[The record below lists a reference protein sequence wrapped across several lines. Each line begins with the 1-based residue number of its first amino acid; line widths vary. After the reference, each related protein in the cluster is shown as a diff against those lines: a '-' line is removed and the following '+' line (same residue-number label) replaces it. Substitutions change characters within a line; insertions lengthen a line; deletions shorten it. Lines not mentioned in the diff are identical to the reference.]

1 MSLVCSAPGTC
12 IPYKPLSSKYIHFVA
27 KDSDSDSEIE
37 EPQRVD
43 TQDKTDKTDERD
55 KADETDKTDSKTM
68 TDPSKLT
75 KVPDFNGVRFC
86 RVCNAFLPISMF
98 PAGQRR
104 YTCRP
109 HLWQRVGK
117 KSRQAVHRA
126 RPRKRLLASIWT
138 RCWKDAKNSSLG
150 LPLASTMALTQAD
163 INVMLD
169 ALEARQS
176 RCFSLSMSLTPQ
188 VDEAIVGI
196 IDALEDQRSI
206 FIDAVAVLPADLSAP
221 ISKENAVLVS
231 KQTRR
236 ALLDELR
243 RTRKTVKRNSFTKPS
258 AACEEQQKMMQNELA
273 FWHRSIQAASLLP
286 A

>member
-1 MSLVCSAPGTC
+1 
-12 IPYKPLSSKYIHFVA
+12 
-27 KDSDSDSEIE
+27 
-37 EPQRVD
+37 
-43 TQDKTDKTDERD
+43 
-55 KADETDKTDSKTM
+55 
-68 TDPSKLT
+68 
-75 KVPDFNGVRFC
+75 
-86 RVCNAFLPISMF
+86 
-98 PAGQRR
+98 
-104 YTCRP
+104 
-109 HLWQRVGK
+109 
-117 KSRQAVHRA
+117 
-126 RPRKRLLASIWT
+126 
-138 RCWKDAKNSSLG
+138 
-150 LPLASTMALTQAD
+150 
-163 INVMLD
+163 MLD

-196 IDALEDQRSI
+196 IEDQRSI